1 MHRADLIAVHTTHEG
16 DAFARLRALSD
27 DHRHIPVLSCHHLHP
42 LEVEEVLPAGLQVV
56 NVQRADDLLPPDH
69 IASIDRSLGHCRSRA
84 RERWR
89 CALGVGSARLG
100 RDGRRGDGRDHEI
113 PSINAD
119 TGFF

>member
-56 NVQRADDLLPPDH
+56 NVQRADDLLPWITSP
-69 IASIDRSLGHCRSRA
+69 
-84 RERWR
+84 
-89 CALGVGSARLG
+89 V
-100 RDGRRGDGRDHEI
+100 
-113 PSINAD
+113 
-119 TGFF
+119 